1 VHVNTIFDYIAFSDT
16 VFSVNESV
24 TDYRVTFFEHFSI
37 NIRNTTIHMSR
48 VTQTDVTFEIKMYQ
62 NGTEAMFKGNVCVS
76 FEMFTSQHD
85 AVDFFADFESIAS
98 DGSRHLLG
106 AVQFKNFTVHDKQS
120 HKLTLLDQVMDST
133 NRILDSDGFLTIA
146 INGSYVIHSQHT
158 ITTSPAKFNAQ
169 THTSVDMSYTW
180 TVCNITNPF
189 SYCMFSNAF
198 AGLGVAEFY
207 IVMCPEPGDENFVS
221 VHSRLAETMNTQVDI
236 DQPFRARYRYELI
249 NNKTMERGVFDQL
262 CMSDNDKNEYENV
275 DLKWVATENF
285 LNDDFVKSL
294 RQNCVTIR
302 FHVCLI
308 EHL

>member
-1 VHVNTIFDYIAFSDT
+1 

-48 VTQTDVTFEIKMYQ
+48 VTQDDVTFEIKMYP
-62 NGTEAMFKGNVCVS
+62 NGTETMFKGYVCVS
-76 FEMFTSQHD
+76 IEMLTSQQD

-98 DGSRHLLG
+98 DGSRHTLG
-106 AVQFKNFTVHDKQS
+106 SVQFENFTVHDKQS
-120 HKLTLLDQVMDST
+120 HNLTSLDQVMDST

-189 SYCMFSNAF
+189 SYCMFSNVF

-207 IVMCPEPGDENFVS
+207 IMMCPEAEDDNFVS
-221 VHSRLAETMNTQVDI
+221 VHSRLANTQVNI
-236 DQPFRARYRYELI
+236 DQPIRARYRYELI
-249 NNKTMERGVFDQL
+249 NDKTMEHGAFDQL

-275 DLKWVATENF
+275 DLEWVAPENF
-285 LNDDFVKSL
+285 LKDDFVKSL

-302 FHVCLI
+302 YHVCLI
-308 EHL
+308 VHL